1 MGRGSACPG
10 CAALFFG
17 GALPHFDVFEE
28 SLMMIAAPRHSAIRR
43 IALCSALLLVGVL
56 GGCKSSKGE
65 LVVDDSV
72 GVTALRSP
80 CPIVAIPEMTGD
92 VTMMTAPG
100 RTDAGAID
108 VTASITNLRSTCDD
122 GKGQNTLRTEAIFDV
137 FARRSDTRGA
147 RRVELPYFSA
157 VMRGGNVVIAKRL
170 GTVVIDFA
178 DGQERAQGQGRA
190 GSTVDRTEATLPDSI
205 RKLLTKKRKAG
216 DTDAATDP
224 LALPEVR
231 TALAKASFE
240 LVVGFQLTDQ
250 QLAYNATR

>member
-1 MGRGSACPG
+1 MTPSAFRPASFRRLAPLAALALMGTLSACKS
-10 CAALFFG
+10 G
-17 GALPHFDVFEE
+17 G
-28 SLMMIAAPRHSAIRR
+28 
-43 IALCSALLLVGVL
+43 
-56 GGCKSSKGE
+56 GE

-80 CPIVAIPEMTGD
+80 CPLVEIPDMTGD
-92 VTMMTAPG
+92 ITLFSAPG

-108 VTASITNLRSTCDD
+108 LTASITNLRSTCDD
-122 GKGQNTLRTEAIFDV
+122 AKGQTELSTQATFDV

-147 RRVELPYFSA
+147 RRVVLPYFSA

-170 GTVVIDFA
+170 GSVTLDFA
-178 DGQERAQGQGRA
+178 DWQDRAQATGRA
-190 GSTVDRTEATLPDSI
+190 GSTVDRSEATLPANV
-205 RKLLTKKRKAG
+205 RKLLNKKRKAG
-216 DTDAATDP
+216 QADAATDP

-240 LVVGFQLTDQ
+240 LVVGFQLTEA

>member
-1 MGRGSACPG
+1 MTLPAFRSSSIRRRLAPF
-10 CAALFFG
+10 AAL
-17 GALPHFDVFEE
+17 A
-28 SLMMIAAPRHSAIRR
+28 
-43 IALCSALLLVGVL
+43 LVGTL
-56 GGCKSSKGE
+56 GACKGSGGE

-80 CPIVAIPEMTGD
+80 CPLVEIPEMTGD
-92 VTMMTAPG
+92 ITTFTAPG

-122 GKGQNTLRTEAIFDV
+122 AKGQTQLRTEATFDV
-137 FARRSDTRGA
+137 YARRTDTRGA
-147 RRVELPYFSA
+147 RRVVLPYFSA

-170 GTVVIDFA
+170 GSVTLDFA
-178 DGQERAQGQGRA
+178 DGQERAQAQGRA
-190 GSTVDRTEATLPDSI
+190 GSTVDRAEATLPDNV

-216 DTDAATDP
+216 EADAATDP
-224 LALPEVR
+224 LGMPEVR

-240 LVVGFQLTDQ
+240 LLVGFQLTDQ

>member
-1 MGRGSACPG
+1 MGTLSACKS
-10 CAALFFG
+10 G
-17 GALPHFDVFEE
+17 G
-28 SLMMIAAPRHSAIRR
+28 
-43 IALCSALLLVGVL
+43 
-56 GGCKSSKGE
+56 GE

-80 CPIVAIPEMTGD
+80 CPLVEIPDMTGD
-92 VTMMTAPG
+92 ITLFSAPG

-108 VTASITNLRSTCDD
+108 LTASITNLRSTCDD
-122 GKGQNTLRTEAIFDV
+122 AKGQTELSTQATFDV

-147 RRVELPYFSA
+147 RRVVLPYFSA

-170 GTVVIDFA
+170 GSVTLDFA
-178 DGQERAQGQGRA
+178 DGQDRAQATGRA
-190 GSTVDRTEATLPDSI
+190 GSTVDRSEATLPANV
-205 RKLLTKKRKAG
+205 RKLLNKKRKAG
-216 DTDAATDP
+216 QADAATDP

-240 LVVGFQLTDQ
+240 LVVGFQLTEA

>member
-1 MGRGSACPG
+1 MTPSAFRPASFRRLAPL
-10 CAALFFG
+10 AALALV
-17 GALPHFDVFEE
+17 GALG
-28 SLMMIAAPRHSAIRR
+28 A
-43 IALCSALLLVGVL
+43 CK
-56 GGCKSSKGE
+56 GGGGE

-80 CPIVAIPEMTGD
+80 CPLVEIPEMTGD
-92 VTMMTAPG
+92 VTLFSAPG

-108 VTASITNLRSTCDD
+108 VTASITNLRGTCDD
-122 GKGQNTLRTEAIFDV
+122 AKGQTELHTEVTFDV
-137 FARRSDTRGA
+137 YARRNDTRGS
-147 RRVELPYFSA
+147 RRVVLPYFSA

-170 GTVVIDFA
+170 GTVTLDFA
-178 DGQERAQGQGRA
+178 DGQERAQATGRA
-190 GSTVDRTEATLPDSI
+190 GSTVDRNEATLPANV

-216 DTDAATDP
+216 QADAATDP

-231 TALAKASFE
+231 AALAKASFE